1 MSLTLECRS
10 LYRFPLVRLKANTP
24 DIIFT
29 MNEPKKVLIVAGEAS
44 GDLHGSSLVRELRKR
59 SSGLEIFGMG
69 GDKMKREG
77 VELIFHVDKLAFMG
91 FFEVLKNLGFVRRVM
106 KSMVS
111 EAEERKPDLAVLID
125 YPGFNLR
132 FASRLKNL
140 GIPVVYYISP
150 QVWAWGG
157 NRVKKMQGL
166 IDKMVVILP
175 FEKEIY
181 DRFDIDCEF
190 VGHPFLDVVRPVLSL
205 EDFRRKFDLRKNQ
218 TTVGLL
224 PGSRRQEVEK
234 ILPIMLESC
243 KSLQTRA
250 KSLKVLLG
258 LAATV
263 SKDDIQNLQNAAG
276 LPVEIVENLTYDL
289 MKHADLLLIA
299 SGSATLECAILGTPF
314 MVLYK
319 TSLWTYLVAKSLVSI
334 PNIALANVVAGKR
347 IVPEFIQSRAVP
359 TRIAE
364 EMYEI
369 LSERERYRTIQN
381 ELGKV
386 KEKLGQAGASGR
398 AADIVMQVLESR
410 IGRPEPAES

>member
-1 MSLTLECRS
+1 M
-10 LYRFPLVRLKANTP
+10 
-24 DIIFT
+24 D
-29 MNEPKKVLIVAGEAS
+29 EPRKILMIAGEAS
-44 GDLHGSSLVRELRKR
+44 GDLHGSGLVRELRKR
-59 SSGLEIFGMG
+59 SPGLEIFGIG

-91 FFEVLKNLGFVRRVM
+91 FFEVLKNLSFVRRVM

-111 EAEERKPDLAVLID
+111 TAETRKPDLAILID

-132 FASRLKNL
+132 FARRIKELR
-140 GIPVVYYISP
+140 IPVVYYISP

-190 VGHPFLDVVRPVLSL
+190 VGHPFLEVTRPVLSL
-205 EDFRRKFDLRKNQ
+205 EDFRRKFDIRKNE

-224 PGSRRQEVEK
+224 PGSRWQEVEK

-243 KSLQTRA
+243 RLLQTRA
-250 KSLKVLLG
+250 KNLKVLLG
-258 LAATV
+258 LAPTIN
-263 SKDDIQNLQNAAG
+263 KDEIQNLQNVAG
-276 LPVEIVENLTYDL
+276 FQAEIVENLTYDL

-314 MVLYK
+314 MVLYR
-319 TSLWTYLVAKSLVSI
+319 TSFWTYLVAKSLVSI
-334 PNIALANVVAGKR
+334 RNIALANVVAGKR
-347 IVPEFIQSRAVP
+347 VVPEFVQNRAVP
-359 TRIAE
+359 ARIAE

-369 LSERERYRTIQN
+369 LTEKERYRTIQN
-381 ELGKV
+381 ELGQV
-386 KEKLGQAGASGR
+386 KERLGEVGASSR
-398 AADIVMQVLESR
+398 AAEIVMQVLGSQSERRESTR
-410 IGRPEPAES
+410 S

>member
-1 MSLTLECRS
+1 
-10 LYRFPLVRLKANTP
+10 
-24 DIIFT
+24 
-29 MNEPKKVLIVAGEAS
+29 MNEPKRILIIAGEAS

-59 SSGLEIFGMG
+59 SSGLEIFGIG

-91 FFEVLKNLGFVRRVM
+91 FFEVLKNLSFVRRVM

-111 EAEERKPDLAVLID
+111 AAEERKPDLAILID

-132 FASRLKNL
+132 FARRLKNL

-157 NRVKKMQGL
+157 NRVKKMQEL

-181 DRFDIDCEF
+181 DRFNIDCQF
-190 VGHPFLDVVRPVLSL
+190 VGHPFMEVARPVLSL
-205 EDFRRKFDLRKNQ
+205 EDFKSKFDVRNNQ

-224 PGSRRQEVEK
+224 PGSRWQEVEK

-243 KSLQTRA
+243 RFLQTRT
-250 KSLKVLLG
+250 KNLKVLLG
-258 LAATV
+258 LAPTID
-263 SKDDIQNLQNAAG
+263 KDEIETLQKAAG
-276 LPVEIVENLTYDL
+276 FQAEIVENLTYDL

-319 TSLWTYLVAKSLVSI
+319 TSFWTYLVAKSLVSI

-347 IVPEFIQSRAVP
+347 IVPEFIQKKALPS
-359 TRIAE
+359 RIAE

-386 KEKLGQAGASGR
+386 KEKLGEVGASGR
-398 AADIVMQVLESR
+398 TAEIVLQVLESR
-410 IGRPEPAES
+410 TGQGEPARS